1 MKKNLAIT
9 TGIAIPYYT
18 LLYATQSEM
27 PKDALFCVIL
37 GVVLGVCIELVKY
50 GVSKDEKEK

>member
-18 LLYATQSEM
+18 LLYATQGEL
-27 PKDALFCVIL
+27 PKDGLFCIIL
-37 GVVLGVCIELVKY
+37 GLVLGVCIELVKY
-50 GVSKDEKEK
+50 GVSKDNKKD